1 MHVHVICW
9 SVSILVGF
17 FLNHGIPVLLTCGQ
31 WSYPYKMLLEIT
43 PQWTFNS
50 VNRSTQQNPRKL
62 VINKYWWSHRPLNLI
77 NKVTFTE
84 IAIFCILT
92 SQD

>member
-1 MHVHVICW
+1 MHFKYNSFTCTCYMLI
-9 SVSILVGF
+9 SINFSGFF

-50 VNRSTQQNPRKL
+50 VNQLNKIQENWLSTNIDEAADL
-62 VINKYWWSHRPLNLI
+62 S
-77 NKVTFTE
+77 
-84 IAIFCILT
+84 IL
-92 SQD
+92 